1 MSATREP
8 DGLAEL
14 LPQWHR
20 LRDAEAGEPLRAL
33 LAVIAE
39 QVDLVRDGV
48 AQQYDDWFVESAAE
62 WVLPYLGDLVGYR
75 PLPGYERVLATGLR
89 DGGLPDSSRRR
100 LAEALAPRRDVAATV
115 GNRRRKGTLALLEEL
130 SEGVAGWP
138 ARAVEFSRL
147 VAHQQPV
154 KLYGSGTEAGNAR
167 RRGRGRLVDLRD
179 SSALDLAGGP
189 FGTVARSVDVRSVN
203 SRRTQGGYTPAGVGL
218 FVWRLKPYAV
228 THAPAYCIDRAR
240 NLYTFSI
247 LGNDTPLVTRPEP
260 EPSASHIAAIDN
272 VPAAIRRRQLH
283 DRLADYYGPGK
294 SFTIRRD
301 GHDTPIPLSD
311 VVVADL
317 GDWRYRPKRGQ
328 VAVDPELGRMA
339 FGSRSA
345 PRQGVWVDYHYAF
358 ADDLGGGEYLRED
371 RADRERHTPPP
382 DTAVYRVGPG
392 QAYQRIMD
400 AYGAWQHDRRAGRCG
415 PDGLIEIT
423 HSGAYQ
429 EQLDFDLDP
438 GDRLELRA
446 AEGTRPVIRLL
457 DWYSNRPDAL
467 NIRAREEDCAPGERP
482 RIVLDGLLVA
492 GRGLNVTGPM
502 GSLVLRHC
510 TLVPGWSLEPEC
522 HPASPEE
529 PSLVLD
535 RTTACVEIDRCVL
548 GTIEVIGDE
557 VSSRSAADPPARQHP
572 GRHRPRP
579 RGAVRAGLPACA
591 RRAARAPQ
599 HRHRG
604 GAHARRADR
613 REQHL
618 HRADA
623 RRPAGHR
630 LPPVLLRPA
639 GFAHPAPLPL
649 PARPG
654 GPRGRRPGAAP
665 AAQRALRNAGIR
677 AVGGRLRRGDPARRG
692 GRRRDGRLARPLPAA
707 ARGQPAG
714 QARRVHPGRH
724 RRRNRVRD
732 VTRRFVREVNS
743 PPGGPDPPTARD
755 HPTPDLLSIPY
766 EGDPFHARR
775 SLPHH
780 PPAGASLLR
789 GRRPAGPRPVGRGR
803 Q

>member
-1 MSATREP
+1 MSTTREP

-20 LRDAEAGEPLRAL
+20 LRDTENGEPLRAL

-100 LAEALAPRRDVAATV
+100 LAEALAPRHDVAATV
-115 GNRRRKGTLALLEEL
+115 RNRRRKGTLALLEEL
-130 SEGVAGWP
+130 SESVAGWP

-154 KLYGSGTEAGNAR
+154 KLYGSGTEAANER
-167 RRGRGRLVDLRD
+167 RRGRGRLVDVRD
-179 SSALDLAGGP
+179 GAALDLAGGP
-189 FGTVARSVDVRSVN
+189 FGTVARSVDVRRVD
-203 SRRTQGGYTPAGVGL
+203 SRRRQGGYTPAGVGL
-218 FVWRLKPYAV
+218 FVWRLRPYAV
-228 THAPAYCIDRAR
+228 TRAPAYCIDRAR

-247 LGNDTPLVTRPEP
+247 LGNDTALVTRPEP
-260 EPSASHIAAIDN
+260 EPSATHIATLDN

-301 GHDTPIPLSD
+301 GHDTPVPLSD
-311 VVVADL
+311 IVVADL
-317 GDWRYRPKRGQ
+317 SDWRYRPKRGQ
-328 VAVDPELGRMA
+328 IAVDPELGRMA
-339 FGSRSA
+339 FGARSA
-345 PRQGVWVDYHYAF
+345 PRQGIWVDYHYGF
-358 ADDLGGGEYLRED
+358 GDELGGGEY
-371 RADRERHTPPP
+371 ARERSERGVPPANVP
-382 DTAVYRVGPG
+382 QLPLGGAAMGRATAPGAAVYRVGPG
-392 QAYQRIMD
+392 QPFQRIMD

-415 PDGLIEIT
+415 PEGIIEIT

-467 NIRAREEDCAPGERP
+467 NIRAREGDCAPGERP
-482 RIVLDGLLVA
+482 RMVLDGLLIT

-522 HPASPEE
+522 DPHSPEE

-535 RTTACVEIDRCVL
+535 RTTACVEIDRTIL

-557 VSSRSAADPPARQHP
+557 VGTDPLPIHLRDSILDATGSDREALSAPDC
-572 GRHRPRP
+572 RH
-579 RGAVRAGLPACA
+579 
-591 RRAARAPQ
+591 
-599 HRHRG
+599 
-604 GAHARRADR
+604 AHAVLYA
-613 REQHL
+613 
-618 HRADA
+618 HRATII
-623 RRPAGHR
+623 GEVHT
-630 LPPVLLRPA
+630 
-639 GFAHPAPLPL
+639 H
-649 PARPG
+649 
-654 GPRGRRPGAAP
+654 
-665 AAQRALRNAGIR
+665 
-677 AVGGRLRRGDPARRG
+677 AVQLAENSLFTGRLHVARRG
-692 GRRRDGRLARPLPAA
+692 IGCLRFSYVPPGSRTPRRYRCQPDLVGAADA
-707 ARGQPAG
+707 AR
-714 QARRVHPGRH
+714 
-724 RRRNRVRD
+724 VR
-732 VTRRFVREVNS
+732 
-743 PPGGPDPPTARD
+743 P
-755 HPTPDLLSIPY
+755 
-766 EGDPFHARR
+766 
-775 SLPHH
+775 
-780 PPAGASLLR
+780 LLR
-789 GRRPAGPRPVGRGR
+789 GERYGTPWYGQLAAGCAEEIRRGAEDGAEMGAYHDLYQPQREDSLRARLAEYTPAGSDAGVVFVT
-803 Q
+803 